1 MWGARAVED
10 AGPYERAIAG
20 VSLRMETAYKQKS
33 RFSYL
38 AAGYYDHV
46 IRNEA
51 DYLRIWQYMDE
62 NPVRW
67 TEDEYYFE

>member
-1 MWGARAVED
+1 MGELWQR
-10 AGPYERAIAG
+10 
-20 VSLRMETAYKQKS
+20 
-33 RFSYL
+33 
-38 AAGYYDHV
+38 GYYDHV

-67 TEDEYYFE
+67 TEDEYYEG

>member
-1 MWGARAVED
+1 MLMGELWQR
-10 AGPYERAIAG
+10 
-20 VSLRMETAYKQKS
+20 
-33 RFSYL
+33 
-38 AAGYYDHV
+38 GYYDHV